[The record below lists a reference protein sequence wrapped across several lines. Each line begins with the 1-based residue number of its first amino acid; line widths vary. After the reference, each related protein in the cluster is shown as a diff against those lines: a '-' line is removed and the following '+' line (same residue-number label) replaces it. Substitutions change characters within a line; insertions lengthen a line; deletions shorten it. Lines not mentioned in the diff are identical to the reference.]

1 MNISIPHELSQPE
14 AMSRIKNLFNKI
26 KEEQKS
32 NIQELTEEWTENGG
46 SFKLRSMGFEIT
58 GNVEVLP
65 FAVEI
70 TAKLPVALTMFQGA
84 IKGMIEKE
92 AKKLLEK

>member
-1 MNISIPHELSQPE
+1 MNIFIAHELSQTE

-65 FAVEI
+65 SSVEI
-70 TAKLPVALTMFQGA
+70 TAKLPMALTMFQGA
-84 IKGMIEKE
+84 IKGTIEKE
-92 AKKLLEK
+92 ARKLLEK